1 MESTTVMK
9 PLSSSAFHLPMD
21 GIRLHPRLTD
31 ADGENGGGTLS
42 GIAPA
47 PLYRVRVQSEID
59 LIPARVE
66 V

>member
-1 MESTTVMK
+1 
-9 PLSSSAFHLPMD
+9 MD

-31 ADGENGGGTLS
+31 ADGENESTLS

-47 PLYRVRVQSEID
+47 PLYRVQVQSEID

>member
-31 ADGENGGGTLS
+31 ADGENESTLS

-47 PLYRVRVQSEID
+47 PLYRVQVQSEID
-59 LIPARVE
+59 LIPA
-66 V
+66 